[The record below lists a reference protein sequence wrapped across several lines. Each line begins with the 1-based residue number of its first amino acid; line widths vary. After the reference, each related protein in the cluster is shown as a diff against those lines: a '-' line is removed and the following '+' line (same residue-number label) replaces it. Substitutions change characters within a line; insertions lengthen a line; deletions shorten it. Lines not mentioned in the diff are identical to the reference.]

1 MILSPRFG
9 RFLQSK
15 LKIGVVNAVILLS
28 SLGVT
33 IFSDTPAFSKS
44 THLKGFVSLADT
56 SRMTIS
62 GGVGSDAL
70 KIALEAFLVAKNDS
84 CPIQYVLFSYAD
96 IDSIM
101 GLVDDIKSSGTYFQR
116 SFWGR
121 KKDLEAFA
129 KCAKVRYSLVV
140 DYKKGPAVAI
150 ETEQMVSRE
159 PMLIEAI
166 FGITP
171 EPHPEIVVLDYYP
184 IKTIRISMIDHA
196 KGKTIFTLSKSFG
209 PFVKSG
215 DPSKLQRKAFFK
227 FKKRYP
233 NCLELKR

>member
-1 MILSPRFG
+1 
-9 RFLQSK
+9 
-15 LKIGVVNAVILLS
+15 LKKGVLYIITLLFP
-28 SLGVT
+28 LGVA
-33 IFSDTPAFSKS
+33 IVSSKPAFSTS
-44 THLKGFVSLADT
+44 IHLKEFVSLSDT

-62 GGVGSDAL
+62 GGVGSDPL
-70 KIALEAFLVAKNDS
+70 KIALEAFIAAKNDS
-84 CPIQYVLFSYAD
+84 CPIQYVLFSHYD

-101 GLVDDIKSSGTYFQR
+101 GLVNDIKSSGTYLQR
-116 SFWGR
+116 SFWSR

-129 KCAKVRYSLVV
+129 KCANVRYSLVV
-140 DYKKGPAVAI
+140 DYKKGQAVPI

-159 PMLIEAI
+159 PMLIEEI

-171 EPHPEIVVLDYYP
+171 RPHPEIVVLDFYP

-196 KGKTIFTLSKSFG
+196 TGKTMFTLSKSFG
-209 PFVKSG
+209 PFVKIG
-215 DPSKLQRKAFFK
+215 DPTKLQRKAFLK